1 MQHEL
6 GCAESWHGR
15 AVGSF
20 PLTMWLPR
28 KYRPSELSMQEKPR
42 QMGKEGYTIN
52 TSSLCF
58 LCYSCI
64 WAAVYHSHHNE
75 AN

>member
-1 MQHEL
+1 MNWDAQRV
-6 GCAESWHGR
+6 GMGG

-28 KYRPSELSMQEKPR
+28 KYIPSELSPQEKPR

-52 TSSLCF
+52 T
-58 LCYSCI
+58 
-64 WAAVYHSHHNE
+64 
-75 AN
+75 